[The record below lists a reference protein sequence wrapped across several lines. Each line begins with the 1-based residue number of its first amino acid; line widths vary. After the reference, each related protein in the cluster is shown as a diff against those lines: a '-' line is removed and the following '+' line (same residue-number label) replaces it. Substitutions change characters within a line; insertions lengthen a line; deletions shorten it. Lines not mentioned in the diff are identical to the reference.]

1 MAAIDMFLKLKI
13 TQPERSVT
21 ESVEDFSTISAKLL
35 NGLSYIFVIPL
46 TPSLILIDFCVYIW
60 K

>member
-1 MAAIDMFLKLKI
+1 MFLKLKI

-21 ESVEDFSTISAKLL
+21 ESVEGFSTISAKLL

-46 TPSLILIDFCVYIW
+46 PPSLILIDFCVYIW